1 MVAVRGSVFQCYGR
15 RQYPAIFMLGVA
27 EPSHQTAVYFTYTAT
42 SAGQAAPY
50 CLVLGERDGG
60 SVHPYRGCLCV
71 RERWWSCPSIQRMS
85 VCERDGG
92 AVHPYRGCLCVGC
105 EDWRLGERDSCV
117 TCLLPAHHNTRL
129 GHTSL
134 CVSDRDNWSHFL

>member
-1 MVAVRGSVFQCYGR
+1 MHGVSTNILHSEKSHSSAGVMVAVRGSVFQCYGR

-50 CLVLGERDGG
+50 CLVWG
-60 SVHPYRGCLCV
+60 
-71 RERWWSCPSIQRMS
+71 
-85 VCERDGG
+85 ERDGG

-134 CVSDRDNWSHFL
+134 CVSDRDNWSHFLSCCDWA